1 MGDEQRVRAHL
12 EDDPAA
18 ANAAETCGVKPLA
31 AAIKAGSQDI
41 ALMLLDARAEP
52 DADAMEAAV
61 NGNNVEIARRLLELG
76 ADPMA
81 RPFAH
86 WAEFHGREEM
96 FALICGYGGAISFW
110 DYCGMGRLDVV
121 AAMPAVNP
129 RLATGGEVVLVGG
142 TRSDCILTAAGDK
155 NIDVVKLLLRYGA
168 SVPSVVGNWPPSYLV
183 RSYEATSPMLE
194 HGMDPN
200 WQTMMGVRA
209 LHYVAKA
216 GSVDIATLLL
226 DHEART
232 EVTDVEGE
240 TTPLGWAARAGQT
253 ELTRLLV
260 ARGAKVNL
268 PGASPWAQPLYLAEQ
283 YRHDETSA
291 FLQEHGAM
299 L

>member
-18 ANAAETCGVKPLA
+18 ANATETCGVKPLA

-121 AAMPAVNP
+121 AAMLAVNP

-183 RSYEATSPMLE
+183 RSYEATSLMLE
-194 HGMDPN
+194 HGMDAN

-216 GSVDIATLLL
+216 GSVDDTAYVGSANFDVRSMLLNF
-226 DHEART
+226 
-232 EVTDVEGE
+232 E
-240 TTPLGWAARAGQT
+240 TTLFVYDAGT
-253 ELTRLLV
+253 V
-260 ARGAKVNL
+260 ADL
-268 PGASPWAQPLYLAEQ
+268 ASW
-283 YRHDETSA
+283 
-291 FLQEHGAM
+291 FAM
-299 L
+299 LSEDCETGRPRDGMIRRVAEGLFRLGAPIL